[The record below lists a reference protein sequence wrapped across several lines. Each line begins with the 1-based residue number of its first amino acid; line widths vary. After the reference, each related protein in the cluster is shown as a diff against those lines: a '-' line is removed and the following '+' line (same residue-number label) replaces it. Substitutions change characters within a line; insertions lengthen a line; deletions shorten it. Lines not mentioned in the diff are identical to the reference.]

1 MERQLLALREFGLTE
16 RQIVV
21 DRQSGKDFAR
31 PGYCRLLRR
40 LKQGDTLVI
49 KSIDRLGR
57 NYGEILE
64 QWRSITREKGAE
76 IVVLDMPLLDTRKSR
91 DLAGT
96 LIADM
101 KTPAGSKSRRRRS
114 PPCAGPFP
122 ARRRNLAR

>member
-1 MERQLLALREFGLTE
+1 MEYGYARVSTREQNVERQLLALREFGLTE

-21 DRQSGKDFAR
+21 DRQPGKDFDR

-64 QWRSITREKGAE
+64 QWRSITREKGRRSLCW
-76 IVVLDMPLLDTRKSR
+76 ICRCWTRAK
-91 DLAGT
+91 AGT
-96 LIADM
+96 L
-101 KTPAGSKSRRRRS
+101 PGR
-114 PPCAGPFP
+114 
-122 ARRRNLAR
+122 